1 MVRNMSYKP
10 QIMTAQKFDTLTQ
23 TRRAEEERVTALLRY
38 KNESQ
43 RLFNAIKNERQ
54 MLTHGESN
62 QHLIAC
68 EKDVEKDRHEALR
81 RESIAKKE
89 EDEKLKEKEKI
100 EALQKLRIEREIQRI
115 CESSDE
121 LKELEKNIK
130 IAYVNKERSAQHQES
145 LLMKKI
151 DRARD
156 ELIEQHMEEQ
166 RKNLIKSEELK
177 ESARRE
183 KLVAQKIELQNQMQE
198 ENEVSY

>member
-1 MVRNMSYKP
+1 MVKNISYKP
-10 QIMTAQKFDTLTQ
+10 HIMTAQKFDTLTQ

-43 RLFNAIKNERQ
+43 RLFNAIKNESQ

-62 QHLIAC
+62 QHLITS
-68 EKDVEKDRHEALR
+68 EKDIEKDRHEALR
-81 RESIAKKE
+81 RESIAKRE

-145 LLMKKI
+145 LLMKEI

-183 KLVAQKIELQNQMQE
+183 KLVAQKIELQNQMEE
-198 ENEVSY
+198 ENEVRY